1 MTDATGYAARDAGIE
16 AKSRGCRGLARRT
29 GWAVM
34 VLGLLAPEL
43 ALGQI
48 PGLPA
53 APAKPAA
60 TPKADPA
67 ANPVPAKENPG
78 AVFSATSEPI
88 KVDEVVDDGGI
99 EETLGDLLRQYP
111 GVRAVTVNA
120 RQGFITLDGQA
131 SDEDTIEAVTRFA
144 QKVEGVRLIL
154 NKMKTDAE
162 VLSGPEMAGNLL
174 LHYRDVVARN
184 WLLAV
189 VALGFLFGFVMLGR
203 LFSRYSET
211 LLAPFVGNT
220 LLRSVVGSIVSSLL
234 ILGGVMISLS
244 ILDLTQAVMS
254 ILGLAGVVGLA
265 VGFAFRDIVEN
276 FIASMLLGI
285 RRPFGIG
292 DFITVAG
299 RSGSVLALD
308 TRATTLITPEGSHV
322 RIPNAVIYKET
333 LVNASVTPSTL
344 GSIEVLVPYESST
357 ATAIEAITEALG
369 SSEALRTDPKP
380 RVLVQALEV
389 NGVRLKATYWMPTK
403 GVDNDKVQ
411 SDLRL
416 KIKVGLQKAGITPP
430 SNHATVSVSG
440 PIAIA
445 MTRPHPEPA
454 HANGTGLG
462 NGTGTG
468 KRPPVAANPASE
480 APVAK
485 PVSAISEAN
494 LRKDTEAAAKADTE
508 STEQVA
514 TPIDHAI
521 RQAEAAAAEEGG
533 NLLVNNGKA

>member
-1 MTDATGYAARDAGIE
+1 MTDWMRQMTRAGLVV
-16 AKSRGCRGLARRT
+16 S
-29 GWAVM
+29 
-34 VLGLLAPEL
+34 LGLLAGMTPTTTQ
-43 ALGQI
+43 AQI
-48 PGLPA
+48 PGLPT
-53 APAKPAA
+53 APTAKPAA
-60 TPKADPA
+60 TPKDDPA
-67 ANPVPAKENPG
+67 ANPVPAKGNPG
-78 AVFSATSEPI
+78 AVFSATNEPI
-88 KVDEVVDDGGI
+88 KVDEVVDDGKI
-99 EETLGDLLRQYP
+99 EDILTDLLRQYP
-111 GVRAVTVNA
+111 GVRAVSVSA
-120 RQGFITLDGQA
+120 RQGFVTLDGQA
-131 SDEDTIEAVTRFA
+131 SDNDTIEAVTRFA
-144 QKVEGVRLIL
+144 QKVEGVRLVL
-154 NKMKTDAE
+154 NKMKTDSE
-162 VLSGPEMAGNLL
+162 VLSGPEIAGKLL
-174 LHYRDVVARN
+174 IDYRHVVARN

-189 VALGFLFGFVMLGR
+189 VALGFLLGFMTLGR

-211 LLAPFVGNT
+211 LLAPFVRNS
-220 LLRSVVGSIVSSLL
+220 LLRAVVGSIVSSLL
-234 ILGGVMISLS
+234 ILAGIMIGLS
-244 ILDLTQAVMS
+244 ILNLTQAVMS

-369 SSEALRTDPKP
+369 SSDSLRSDPRP

-403 GVDNDKVQ
+403 GMDNDKIQ

-416 KIKVGLQKAGITPP
+416 KIKVGLQQAGITPP
-430 SNHATVSVSG
+430 SNHATVGVSG

-445 MTRPHPEPA
+445 MTRTNPEVSS
-454 HANGTGLG
+454 NG
-462 NGTGTG
+462 NGYG
-468 KRPPVAANPASE
+468 RDRDRAIAANPANP
-480 APVAK
+480 APVVK

-494 LRKDTEAAAKADTE
+494 LRKDTEAAAKTDTE
-508 STEQVA
+508 SSEQVA

-521 RQAEAAAAEEGG
+521 RQAEAEAAEDGG
-533 NLLVNNGKA
+533 NLLVTNGKA

>member
-1 MTDATGYAARDAGIE
+1 MTDWMKQATRATLVIA
-16 AKSRGCRGLARRT
+16 
-29 GWAVM
+29 
-34 VLGLLAPEL
+34 LGLLIEL
-43 ALGQI
+43 TPTPANAQI
-48 PGLPA
+48 PGLPT
-53 APAKPAA
+53 APTAKKAE
-60 TPKADPA
+60 TPKDDPT
-67 ANPVPAKENPG
+67 ANPVPAKGNPG

-88 KVDEVVDDGGI
+88 KVDEVVDDNGI
-99 EETLGDLLRQYP
+99 EVTLTDLLRQYP
-111 GVRAVTVNA
+111 GVRSATVNA
-120 RQGFITLDGQA
+120 NQGFVTVDGQA

-144 QKVEGVRLIL
+144 QKVEGVRLVL
-154 NKMKTDAE
+154 NKMKTDSE
-162 VLSGPEMAGNLL
+162 VLSGPEIAGNLL
-174 LHYRDVVARN
+174 LHYRHILARN
-184 WLLAV
+184 WLLAL
-189 VALGFLFGFVMLGR
+189 VAVGFLLGFLVLGQ
-203 LFSRYSET
+203 LFSRHSDT
-211 LLAPFVGNT
+211 LLAPFVRNS
-220 LLRSVVGSIVSSLL
+220 LLRAVVGSIVSSLL
-234 ILGGVMISLS
+234 ILAGVMIGLS

-357 ATAIEAITEALG
+357 ATAMEAITEALC
-369 SSEALRTDPKP
+369 SSESLRSEPKP

-389 NGVRLKATYWMPTK
+389 NGVRLKATYWMATK
-403 GVDNDKVQ
+403 GMDNDKIQ

-416 KIKVGLQKAGITPP
+416 KIKVGLQQAGITPP
-430 SNHATVSVSG
+430 SNHATVGVSG

-445 MTRPHPEPA
+445 MTRTRAEVP
-454 HANGTGLG
+454 ANGNG
-462 NGTGTG
+462 NGRDRG
-468 KRPPVAANPASE
+468 RAVAANPASPT
-480 APVAK
+480 PVAK
-485 PVSAISEAN
+485 PVAISEAN
-494 LRKDTEAAAKADTE
+494 LRKDTEAAAKTDTE
-508 STEQVA
+508 SSEQVA

-521 RQAEAAAAEEGG
+521 RQAEAEAAEDGN
-533 NLLVNNGKA
+533 NLLVNSGKA